1 MKLLPQPSISSS
13 TTEDSAI
20 ENSTVQQ
27 MAQSHTVESE
37 IFVLAFEDQL
47 DFPNF

>member
-1 MKLLPQPSISSS
+1 MKLLPQPSMSSS
-13 TTEDSAI
+13 PTEDSAI
-20 ENSTVQQ
+20 ENSTVPQ
-27 MAQSHTVESE
+27 MAQLHTVESE